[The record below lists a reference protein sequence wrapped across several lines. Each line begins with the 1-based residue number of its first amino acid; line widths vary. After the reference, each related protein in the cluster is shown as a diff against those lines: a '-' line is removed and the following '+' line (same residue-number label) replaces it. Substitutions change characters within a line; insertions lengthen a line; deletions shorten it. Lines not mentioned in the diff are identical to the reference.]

1 MKIKLFELA
10 ARYRK
15 GILIAL
21 SLVVLEQVAW
31 IIEPAVFGK
40 VIDALIERVSSDGPS
55 LKSLDVFPLFLWILV
70 FLVNSGTG
78 VVRRIVDERIYLR
91 IYSEIATGIASSGRK
106 RKTAVSKTV
115 ARAQLSEQYI
125 SFLQYSMPE
134 IVEQIISIGG
144 AVIAL
149 AAFDWRISVACLTII
164 LPLVQIA
171 RVYTRKVSSLQ
182 KEYHDNYETTF
193 DVFARQSQD
202 EVKAYY
208 GRATVLKQKIANWG
222 ALNFGVMRVALLAIF
237 VAVLFIAI
245 DLDDFST
252 GAIYSIVAY
261 IWTFISTSEYM
272 PQLMENWTSLEDISQ
287 RLKESTEEPEKE
299 TLPSTKLSTP

>member
-1 MKIKLFELA
+1 MKIRLFELA

-15 GILIAL
+15 GIFIAL
-21 SLVVLEQVAW
+21 TLVIVEQVAW
-31 IIEPAVFGK
+31 IVEPAVFGK
-40 VIDALIERVSSDGPS
+40 VIDALIERTTADGPS
-55 LKSLDVFPLFLWILV
+55 LKSLDVLPLFIWIFV
-70 FLVNSGTG
+70 FLINSGTG
-78 VVRRIVDERIYLR
+78 VVRRVVDERIYLR
-91 IYSEIATGIASSGRK
+91 IYSEIATGIASSGQK
-106 RKTAVSKTV
+106 QKHAVSKTV

-144 AVIAL
+144 AVLAL
-149 AAFDWRISVACLTII
+149 AAFDWRISVACLTIV
-164 LPLVQIA
+164 LPLTQIT
-171 RVYTRKVSSLQ
+171 RVYTKRVSALQ

-237 VAVLFIAI
+237 VAVLYIAI

-261 IWTFISTSEYM
+261 LWTFITTSEYI
-272 PQLMENWTSLEDISQ
+272 PQLMETWTSLEDISR
-287 RLKESTEEPEKE
+287 RLKESSDDHRGKNAS
-299 TLPSTKLSTP
+299 PSTSTS

>member
-15 GILIAL
+15 GIFIAL
-21 SLVVLEQVAW
+21 SLVVLEQLAW
-31 IIEPAVFGK
+31 IIEPAIFGK
-40 VIDALIERVSSDGPS
+40 VIDALIERATAEPPG

-70 FLVNSGTG
+70 FMINSGTG

-91 IYSEIATGIASSGRK
+91 IYSEIASGIASGGRK
-106 RKTAVSKTV
+106 RKHAISKTV

-134 IVEQIISIGG
+134 IIDQIISIGG

-149 AAFDWRISVACLTII
+149 AVFDWRISVACLTIVF
-164 LPLVQIA
+164 PLIQITRIYA
-171 RVYTRKVSSLQ
+171 RKVSALQ
-182 KEYHDNYETTF
+182 KDYHDNYETAF
-193 DVFARQSQD
+193 DVFALQSQE

-222 ALNFGVMRVALLAIF
+222 ALNFGVMRIALLFIF
-237 VAVLFIAI
+237 IAVLYIAI

-261 IWTFISTSEYM
+261 IWTFITTSEYI
-272 PQLMENWTSLEDISQ
+272 PQLMENWTSLEDISR
-287 RLKESTEEPEKE
+287 RLKDSTDE
-299 TLPSTKLSTP
+299 

>member
-149 AAFDWRISVACLTII
+149 AAFDWRPCHAGHRRTA
-164 LPLVQIA
+164 LPDEAKGLLVYLA
-171 RVYTRKVSSLQ
+171 SDASSYITGC
-182 KEYHDNYETTF
+182 EIMVD
-193 DVFARQSQD
+193 
-202 EVKAYY
+202 
-208 GRATVLKQKIANWG
+208 G
-222 ALNFGVMRVALLAIF
+222 GVVALPAAAPGLRSA
-237 VAVLFIAI
+237 
-245 DLDDFST
+245 
-252 GAIYSIVAY
+252 
-261 IWTFISTSEYM
+261 
-272 PQLMENWTSLEDISQ
+272 PC
-287 RLKESTEEPEKE
+287 R
-299 TLPSTKLSTP
+299 

>member
-21 SLVVLEQVAW
+21 SLVVLEQLAW
-31 IIEPAVFGK
+31 IVEPAVFGK
-40 VIDALIERVSSDGPS
+40 VIDALIERATADGPS

-70 FLVNSGTG
+70 FLINSGTG

-91 IYSEIATGIASSGRK
+91 IYSEIATGIASSGQK
-106 RKTAVSKTV
+106 RKHAISKTV

-125 SFLQYSMPE
+125 SFLQYTMPE
-134 IVEQIISIGG
+134 ILDQIISIGG
-144 AVIAL
+144 AVVAL
-149 AAFDWRISVACLTII
+149 AAFDWRISVACLTIV
-164 LPLVQIA
+164 LPLVQITRIYA
-171 RVYTRKVSSLQ
+171 RKVSSLQ

-202 EVKAYY
+202 EVKAFY

-222 ALNFGVMRVALLAIF
+222 ALNFGVMRVALLFIF
-237 VAVLFIAI
+237 IAVLYIAI

-261 IWTFISTSEYM
+261 IWTFITTSEYI
-272 PQLMENWTSLEDISQ
+272 PQLMENWTSLEDISR
-287 RLKESTEEPEKE
+287 RLKESTDEPQADKI
-299 TLPSTKLSTP
+299 LPSPKLT

>member
-15 GILIAL
+15 GIFIAL
-21 SLVVLEQVAW
+21 SLVILEQLAW
-31 IIEPAVFGK
+31 IIEPAIFGK
-40 VIDALIERVSSDGPS
+40 VIDALIDRATAEGPG

-70 FLVNSGTG
+70 FMINSGTG
-78 VVRRIVDERIYLR
+78 VVRRIADERIYLR
-91 IYSEIATGIASSGRK
+91 IYSEIASGIASGGRK
-106 RKTAVSKTV
+106 RKHAISKTV

-134 IVEQIISIGG
+134 IIDQIISIGG

-149 AAFDWRISVACLTII
+149 AVFDWRISVACLTIVF
-164 LPLVQIA
+164 PLIQITRIYA
-171 RVYTRKVSSLQ
+171 RKVSALQ
-182 KEYHDNYETTF
+182 KDYHDNYETAF
-193 DVFARQSQD
+193 DVFALQSQE

-222 ALNFGVMRVALLAIF
+222 ALNFGVMRIALLFIF
-237 VAVLFIAI
+237 IAVLYIAI

-261 IWTFISTSEYM
+261 IWTFITTSEYI
-272 PQLMENWTSLEDISQ
+272 PQLMENWTSLEDISR
-287 RLKESTEEPEKE
+287 RLKDSTDE
-299 TLPSTKLSTP
+299 

>member
-1 MKIKLFELA
+1 MRMKLFELA

-21 SLVVLEQVAW
+21 SLVVFEQLAW
-31 IIEPAVFGK
+31 IIEPAIFGK
-40 VIDALIERVSSDGPS
+40 VIDALIERATAEGPG

-106 RKTAVSKTV
+106 RKHAVSKTV

-134 IVEQIISIGG
+134 IIDQIISIGG

-149 AAFDWRISVACLTII
+149 AVFDWRISAACLTIVF
-164 LPLVQIA
+164 PLVQIT
-171 RVYTRKVSSLQ
+171 RIYSRKVSALQ
-182 KEYHDNYETTF
+182 KEYHDNFETAF
-193 DVFARQSQD
+193 DVFATQSQD

-208 GRATVLKQKIANWG
+208 RRATVLKQKIANWG
-222 ALNFGVMRVALLAIF
+222 ALNFGVMRVALLFIF
-237 VAVLFIAI
+237 VGVLYIAI

-261 IWTFISTSEYM
+261 IWTFITTSEYI
-272 PQLMENWTSLEDISQ
+272 PQLMENWTSLEDISR
-287 RLKESTEEPEKE
+287 RLRESTDEPEAEKIP
-299 TLPSTKLSTP
+299 PSPKLT

>member
-1 MKIKLFELA
+1 MKIRLFELA

-15 GILIAL
+15 GIFIAL
-21 SLVVLEQVAW
+21 SLVIVEQVAW
-31 IIEPAVFGK
+31 IVEPAVFGK
-40 VIDALIERVSSDGPS
+40 VIDALIERTTADGPG
-55 LKSLDVFPLFLWILV
+55 LKSLDVLPLFIWIFV
-70 FLVNSGTG
+70 FLINSGTG
-78 VVRRIVDERIYLR
+78 VVRRVVDERIYLR
-91 IYSEIATGIASSGRK
+91 IYSEIATGIASSGQK
-106 RKTAVSKTV
+106 QKHAISKTV

-144 AVIAL
+144 AVLAL
-149 AAFDWRISVACLTII
+149 AAFDWRISVACLTIV
-164 LPLVQIA
+164 LPLTQIT
-171 RVYTRKVSSLQ
+171 RVYTKRVSALQ

-193 DVFARQSQD
+193 DVFARQSQE

-237 VAVLFIAI
+237 VAVLYIAI

-261 IWTFISTSEYM
+261 LWTFITTSEYI
-272 PQLMENWTSLEDISQ
+272 PQLMETWTSLEDISR
-287 RLKESTEEPEKE
+287 RLKESSDEHFGERTS
-299 TLPSTKLSTP
+299 PSTQSS